1 MIQAQNVQQQPS
13 QDVREQLYSQLEDY
27 LGLSSTKKKM
37 DSSEKSGGTTLKRKS
52 SEQSSSSS
60 SSKALSKNTL
70 AIKVNGKTIKGS
82 AQNIVGRVVEAEMGA
97 SFREEALKAQAVA
110 AYTYIRYNNQKGT
123 IPSLPAKSSVSA
135 KVEDAVEQ
143 VIGEALYYQGE
154 YINATYCASNA
165 GNSVD
170 SENVWGGY
178 LPYLRSVESPGD
190 TTLKAYGA
198 VKRFSEEEIAQYIED
213 NLDVDPYD
221 YSDPDEWF
229 EDEEYIN
236 GRYVDSIRVC
246 GRRFSGREVRE
257 ELMEFALPSA
267 AFEVEYDDG
276 EFIFT
281 TYGYGHGVGM
291 SQQGADYFAQ
301 RGWDYEEILTHYY
314 TGVTLK

>member
-1 MIQAQNVQQQPS
+1 MIQVQNVQQQPS

-52 SEQSSSSS
+52 SEQSSSSN
-60 SSKALSKNTL
+60 SKALSKNTL

-198 VKRFSEEEIAQYIED
+198 VKRFSEEEIAQYIEGESGCGPIR
-213 NLDVDPYD
+213 LQRP
-221 YSDPDEWF
+221 
-229 EDEEYIN
+229 
-236 GRYVDSIRVC
+236 GRMV
-246 GRRFSGREVRE
+246 
-257 ELMEFALPSA
+257 
-267 AFEVEYDDG
+267 
-276 EFIFT
+276 
-281 TYGYGHGVGM
+281 
-291 SQQGADYFAQ
+291 
-301 RGWDYEEILTHYY
+301 
-314 TGVTLK
+314 

>member
-1 MIQAQNVQQQPS
+1 MIQVQNVQQQPS

-27 LGLSSTKKKM
+27 MGLSSTKKKM

-143 VIGEALYYQGE
+143 VISATSLVISIEAKNGSITSDKVSRRLLFLPAS
-154 YINATYCASNA
+154 IRWDSTRKVPSCCIPATAAIRQNSSSSTRRSIYSRYCA
-165 GNSVD
+165 
-170 SENVWGGY
+170 EGGTHSIETTAQTAAMTKTGSCFKNRLQFCIFPTPHFS
-178 LPYLRSVESPGD
+178 LPV
-190 TTLKAYGA
+190 
-198 VKRFSEEEIAQYIED
+198 
-213 NLDVDPYD
+213 
-221 YSDPDEWF
+221 
-229 EDEEYIN
+229 
-236 GRYVDSIRVC
+236 
-246 GRRFSGREVRE
+246 
-257 ELMEFALPSA
+257 
-267 AFEVEYDDG
+267 
-276 EFIFT
+276 
-281 TYGYGHGVGM
+281 
-291 SQQGADYFAQ
+291 
-301 RGWDYEEILTHYY
+301 
-314 TGVTLK
+314 

>member
-1 MIQAQNVQQQPS
+1 MIQVQNVQQQPS

-70 AIKVNGKTIKGS
+70 AIKVNGKTVKGS

-97 SFREEALKAQAVA
+97 SFSQEALKAQAVA

-198 VKRFSEEEIAQYIED
+198 VKRFSGGGD
-213 NLDVDPYD
+213 CPV
-221 YSDPDEWF
+221 
-229 EDEEYIN
+229 
-236 GRYVDSIRVC
+236 
-246 GRRFSGREVRE
+246 
-257 ELMEFALPSA
+257 
-267 AFEVEYDDG
+267 
-276 EFIFT
+276 
-281 TYGYGHGVGM
+281 H
-291 SQQGADYFAQ
+291 
-301 RGWDYEEILTHYY
+301 RG
-314 TGVTLK
+314 

>member
-1 MIQAQNVQQQPS
+1 
-13 QDVREQLYSQLEDY
+13 
-27 LGLSSTKKKM
+27 M
-37 DSSEKSGGTTLKRKS
+37 DSSEKSGGHYPQAQIFRT
-52 SEQSSSSS
+52 EQLEQQLQSIEQ
-60 SSKALSKNTL
+60 KNTF
-70 AIKVNGKTIKGS
+70 AIKVNGKTVKGS

-198 VKRFSEEEIAQYIED
+198 VKRFSEEEIAQYIEE

-246 GRRFSGREVRE
+246 GKKTQRSRGTR
-257 ELMEFALPSA
+257 
-267 AFEVEYDDG
+267 
-276 EFIFT
+276 
-281 TYGYGHGVGM
+281 
-291 SQQGADYFAQ
+291 GAD
-301 RGWDYEEILTHYY
+301 
-314 TGVTLK
+314 GVCTSFGGV

>member
-1 MIQAQNVQQQPS
+1 MIQAQNVQQKPS

-70 AIKVNGKTIKGS
+70 AIKVNGKTVKGS

-143 VIGEALYYQGE
+143 VAAVFLLEIDDPGRNFDQETVQF
-154 YINATYCASNA
+154 ATVPVVERPVYGLAA
-165 GNSVD
+165 
-170 SENVWGGY
+170 EPF
-178 LPYLRSVESPGD
+178 LP
-190 TTLKAYGA
+190 
-198 VKRFSEEEIAQYIED
+198 
-213 NLDVDPYD
+213 
-221 YSDPDEWF
+221 F
-229 EDEEYIN
+229 E
-236 GRYVDSIRVC
+236 
-246 GRRFSGREVRE
+246 
-257 ELMEFALPSA
+257 
-267 AFEVEYDDG
+267 
-276 EFIFT
+276 
-281 TYGYGHGVGM
+281 
-291 SQQGADYFAQ
+291 Q
-301 RGWDYEEILTHYY
+301 
-314 TGVTLK
+314 

>member
-1 MIQAQNVQQQPS
+1 M
-13 QDVREQLYSQLEDY
+13 
-27 LGLSSTKKKM
+27 
-37 DSSEKSGGTTLKRKS
+37 
-52 SEQSSSSS
+52 
-60 SSKALSKNTL
+60 SKNTL
-70 AIKVNGKTIKGS
+70 AIKVNGKTVKGS

-246 GRRFSGREVRE
+246 GKRLSGREARE

>member
-1 MIQAQNVQQQPS
+1 MIQVQNVQQQPS

-27 LGLSSTKKKM
+27 MGLSSTKKKM

-154 YINATYCASNA
+154 YINATYCC
-165 GNSVD
+165 
-170 SENVWGGY
+170 
-178 LPYLRSVESPGD
+178 LL
-190 TTLKAYGA
+190 
-198 VKRFSEEEIAQYIED
+198 
-213 NLDVDPYD
+213 
-221 YSDPDEWF
+221 
-229 EDEEYIN
+229 
-236 GRYVDSIRVC
+236 
-246 GRRFSGREVRE
+246 
-257 ELMEFALPSA
+257 
-267 AFEVEYDDG
+267 
-276 EFIFT
+276 
-281 TYGYGHGVGM
+281 
-291 SQQGADYFAQ
+291 
-301 RGWDYEEILTHYY
+301 Y
-314 TGVTLK
+314 TSRCV